1 MKVTIDQLKQGIGR
15 YIDAEFTSKLQG
27 FRKWIIPLGAAAIV
41 NSKIDSLLTEKNYEM
56 LHSTGYIS
64 EDGMVDIDRLFMDLS
79 RVAREQGSVTENI
92 PMIGD
97 VTFSEADIASLRR
110 HITS

>member
-1 MKVTIDQLKQGIGR
+1 MKVTIDQIKQGIGR

-27 FRKWIIPLGAAAIV
+27 FRKWIIPLSAMAVV
-41 NSKIDSLLTEKNYEM
+41 NSRIDAMLTQENYPILIDS
-56 LHSTGYIS
+56 GYIS
-64 EDGMVDIDRLFMDLS
+64 EDGLVDIDRLFADLTE
-79 RVAREQGSVTENI
+79 VARAQGTVTENI